1 MAVIEINEES
11 PVRGE
16 IKRLIAEADAYATSL
31 YPPDSNHLV
40 SAEDLVAQGVRFFV
54 ARADGVAV
62 GCAALRRDGTEGE
75 LKRMFVLER
84 ARGMGVGRAI
94 LQAVE
99 AAARADG
106 VQVLRLETGVRNVE
120 ALGLYRR
127 SGYAERGPFAAYG
140 ADPVSIYMEKPL
152 PPASR

>member
-11 PVRGE
+11 PLRRE
-16 IKRLIAEADAYATSL
+16 IGRLIAEADAYATSL
-31 YPPDSNHLV
+31 YPPESNHLT
-40 SAEDLVAQGVRFFV
+40 SAEDLAAEGVRFFV

-62 GCAALRRDGTEGE
+62 GCAALRRDGADGE

-84 ARGMGVGRAI
+84 ARGIGIGRAI

-106 VQVLRLETGVRNVE
+106 ITVLRLETGTQNTE

-127 SGYAERGPFAAYG
+127 FDYVECEPFGGYG
-140 ADPVSIYMEKPL
+140 ADAFSVFMAKPL
-152 PPASR
+152 APPG

>member
-11 PVRGE
+11 PLKGE
-16 IKRLIAEADAYATSL
+16 IRRLIAEADAYSQSL
-31 YPPDSNHLV
+31 YPPESRHPA
-40 SAEDLVAQGVRFFV
+40 SAEELAAPGVRFFV

-62 GCAALRRDGTEGE
+62 GCAALRSDGPFGE

-84 ARGMGVGRAI
+84 ARGIGVGRAI

-99 AAARADG
+99 AAALEEG
-106 VQVLRLETGVRNVE
+106 LQVLYLESGTRNTE

-127 SGYAERGPFAAYG
+127 AGYVDRDAFGAYE
-140 ADPVSIYMEKPL
+140 ADPLSVFMEKQLL
-152 PPASR
+152 PP

>member
-11 PVRGE
+11 PLRAE
-16 IKRLIAEADAYATSL
+16 IKRLIAEADAHAASL
-31 YPPDSNHLV
+31 YPPESNHLP
-40 SAEDLVAQGVRFFV
+40 SAEDLVAEGVRCFV

-62 GCAALRRDGTEGE
+62 GCAALRRAGTEGE

-94 LQAVE
+94 LHAVE
-99 AAARADG
+99 SAARADG
-106 VQVLRLETGVRNVE
+106 VLVVRLESGIRNVE

-127 SGYAERGPFAAYG
+127 TGYVERGPFGTYV
-140 ADPVSIYMEKPL
+140 ADPVSVFMEKSL
-152 PPASR
+152 APA

>member
-1 MAVIEINEES
+1 MPVVEINEEL
-11 PVRGE
+11 PLRAE
-16 IKRLIAEADAYATSL
+16 IRRLIANADAHAQSL
-31 YPPDSNHLV
+31 YPPESNHLV

-62 GCAALRRDGTEGE
+62 GCAALRRDGAEGE

-99 AAARADG
+99 AAARGDG
-106 VQVLRLETGVRNVE
+106 IRVLLLETGTRNVE

-127 SGYAERGPFAAYG
+127 SGYVERGPFAAYG
-140 ADPVSIYMEKPL
+140 ADPVSVYMEKQL
-152 PPASR
+152 PPA

>member
-1 MAVIEINEES
+1 MATIEINEES
-11 PVRGE
+11 PLRAE
-16 IKRLIAEADAYATSL
+16 IKRLIAEADAHATSL
-31 YPPDSNHLV
+31 YAPESNHLV
-40 SAEDLVAQGVRFFV
+40 SAEDLVAEGVRFFV

-62 GCAALRRDGTEGE
+62 GCAALRRAGTEGE

-99 AAARADG
+99 SAARADG
-106 VQVLRLETGVRNVE
+106 IPILRLESGIRNVE

-127 SGYAERGPFAAYG
+127 SFYVERGPFGTYR
-140 ADPVSIYMEKPL
+140 ADPVSVFMEKALAPT
-152 PPASR
+152 